1 MSHELSCVILPH
13 DHYGSLLDDQRRT
26 IDTDLE
32 LRNFQYAGEVLAD
45 VWSPLVVDGH
55 PTVAEYIQPHQSKLP
70 VAEIFTKQQSW
81 MDRHVRTSQY
91 FILKLSSALIWNVA
105 HHLGVLI
112 SRSWILSFSQRRYW

>member
-1 MSHELSCVILPH
+1 
-13 DHYGSLLDDQRRT
+13 
-26 IDTDLE
+26 
-32 LRNFQYAGEVLAD
+32 VLAD

-55 PTVAEYIQPHQSKLP
+55 QTVAEYIQLHQSQLP
-70 VAEIFTKQQSW
+70 VADIFTKQQSW
-81 MDRHVRTSQY
+81 IDRHVRTSQY